1 MSATRELAAYAAE
14 MTYEDLPDEVVR
26 YTKDVIRDSLGCL
39 LGGARL
45 PAGQQLRDF
54 ILPMAADGRA
64 TVAGTHRR
72 IDPTLAS
79 YVNAQL
85 TNLLDFDDTL
95 EAESVGHPGATI
107 IPPALVLAEDM
118 KVSGKALLTAI
129 VVGYDV
135 FARVSM
141 AGRPTFD
148 QRKRVRGLA
157 TWQVFGAV
165 AAAAHLLFLNPE
177 ATARAFGLAALHAPV
192 PFVGKIYEERPMW
205 GLKNNFGWAALGGV
219 FGALYAAE
227 EIDANHEI
235 LEGDTGFWAM
245 AGSDRFDPQLLTQDL
260 GETYSILETSFKPY
274 PCCRFTH
281 STLDAVNE
289 IIQSTD
295 IEADD
300 VRAVHVRSSSKV
312 RVFADY
318 RPQTFIDAEFS
329 LPYAI
334 AMLLLRE
341 PPGYRWV
348 TAERW
353 RDPAVLS
360 LADRVHL
367 HVDPDAEADLA
378 AGYMRVRVSV
388 ELENGREEKAQA
400 LYPRG
405 HPRNPLSAGERRQ
418 KFLALAEPAIGR
430 QRAREL
436 DALIDRLD
444 DLPDVSELT
453 TYLTGTH

>member
-1 MSATRELAAYAAE
+1 MSATRELAAHAVE
-14 MTYEDLPDEVVR
+14 TTHHDLPDEIVSQA
-26 YTKDVIRDSLGCL
+26 KQVIRDSLGCL

-45 PAGQQLRDF
+45 PAGQQLRDL
-54 ILPMAADGRA
+54 ILSITANGRA
-64 TVAGTHRR
+64 TVAGTDRR
-72 IDPTLAS
+72 IVPALAS

-107 IPPALVLAEDM
+107 IPSALALAEETAA
-118 KVSGKALLTAI
+118 SGKAFLTAV

-148 QRKRVRGLA
+148 RRKRARGLA

-165 AAAAHLLFLNPE
+165 AAAAHVLDLNPE
-177 ATARAFGLAALHAPV
+177 ETARAFGLAALHAPV

-205 GLKNNFGWAALGGV
+205 GLKNNFGWATMGGV
-219 FGALYAAE
+219 FGALYAADGV
-227 EIDANHEI
+227 DANHEI

-245 AGSDRFDPQLLTQDL
+245 AGSDRFDPQLLTHDL
-260 GETYSILETSFKPY
+260 GTRYSILETSLKPY

-289 IIQSTD
+289 LVRSAD
-295 IEADD
+295 IVADA
-300 VRAVHVRSSSKV
+300 VRAVDVHSSSKV

-318 RPQTFIDAEFS
+318 RPQTFIDAQFS

-353 RDPAVLS
+353 QDPDVLS

-367 HVDPDAEADLA
+367 HVDPDAEADFA
-378 AGYMRVRVSV
+378 EGYMRVSVAV
-388 ELENGREEKAQA
+388 ELEHGHVETAQA

-405 HPRNPLSAGERRQ
+405 HPRNPLSAAERQQ
-418 KFLALAEPAIGR
+418 KFLALVEPAIGR
-430 QRAREL
+430 GRAREL
-436 DALIDRLD
+436 DAVIDQLD
-444 DLPDVSELT
+444 ELPEVSTLAR
-453 TYLTGTH
+453 YLTRMH